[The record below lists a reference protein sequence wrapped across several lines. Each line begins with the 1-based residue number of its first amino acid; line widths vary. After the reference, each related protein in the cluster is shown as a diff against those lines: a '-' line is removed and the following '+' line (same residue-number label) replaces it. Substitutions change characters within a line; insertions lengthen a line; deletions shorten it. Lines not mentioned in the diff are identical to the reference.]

1 MESILHFWIVQP
13 VHGDCCILDSRDQ
26 GRKSLLLACTHQDSD
41 SNDSQISLE
50 RMDEVFGVA
59 DFSNVEDVG
68 IAARG
73 AKRIDDE
80 DVEDIQAPN
89 KS

>member
-1 MESILHFWIVQP
+1 
-13 VHGDCCILDSRDQ
+13 
-26 GRKSLLLACTHQDSD
+26 
-41 SNDSQISLE
+41 
-50 RMDEVFGVA
+50 MDEVFGVA

-68 IAARG
+68 IAARR